1 MLVAAT
7 IFTVTVDFGCTPIIM
22 HLCSC
27 LMEKNTFLQAILSG
41 ILLRFSCNFSQS
53 MYSCTCT

>member
-27 LMEKNTFLQAILSG
+27 LMEKTPFCKTF
-41 ILLRFSCNFSQS
+41 
-53 MYSCTCT
+53 